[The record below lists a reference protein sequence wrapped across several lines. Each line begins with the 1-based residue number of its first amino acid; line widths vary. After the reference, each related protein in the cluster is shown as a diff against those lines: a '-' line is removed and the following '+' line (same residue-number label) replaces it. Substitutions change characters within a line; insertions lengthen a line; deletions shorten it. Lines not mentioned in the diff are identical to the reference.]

1 MTDDPAPDEPDSP
14 DSPEIA
20 DVRRLLAE
28 GRHDEPMPADVAA
41 RLDDVIAGLAERP
54 RAADGASVVPIG
66 SRRRR
71 RAVAG
76 WLTAAAAVVA
86 AFVIA
91 PHISLHSASPSGAAA
106 GSTMDNAPAS
116 HGAEGQR
123 ATPGP
128 TVGNDG
134 KTGLQVLGGR
144 VLVRPHHF
152 ADDVLAARDRLTY
165 PNSFATQGSTA
176 CVSPGAG
183 ARVVPAEYRRAPAAL
198 VYRRAEGGRQ
208 VVDLYLCGQ
217 GEPVRSTTLWGH

>member
-1 MTDDPAPDEPDSP
+1 MTDDPAPDGPDA
-14 DSPEIA
+14 PEIA

-28 GRHDEPMPADVAA
+28 ARHDEPMPADVAA
-41 RLDDVIAGLAERP
+41 RLDDVLAGLAERP
-54 RAADGASVVPIG
+54 RGDGGASVVPIG

-91 PHISLHSASPSGAAA
+91 PHISLHGASPSGGTA

-116 HGAEGQR
+116 PRPQSQK
-123 ATPGP
+123 ATPGA
-128 TVGNDG
+128 TGATDG
-134 KTGLQVLGGR
+134 RTGLRLLDGR

-152 ADDVLAARDRLTY
+152 ADDAREARDRLAY
-165 PNSFATQGSTA
+165 ADQLASPRSTA
-176 CVSPGAG
+176 CADPGA
-183 ARVVPAEYRRAPAAL
+183 AAHVVPAEYRHARAAL
-198 VYRRAEGGRQ
+198 VYHRAEGGRQ

-217 GEPVRSTTLWGH
+217 GEPVRSTTLRGH